1 MMFES
6 LLQFLLYNGGLLRSG
21 GRCEHEDGV
30 ISTRARTDRVDD
42 SVEVSQFVQ
51 KWLEFWWFDRDAGD

>member
-1 MMFES
+1 MTLES
-6 LLQFLLYNGGLLRSG
+6 LLQFLLYNGDLLGSG

-42 SVEVSQFVQ
+42 SV
-51 KWLEFWWFDRDAGD
+51 